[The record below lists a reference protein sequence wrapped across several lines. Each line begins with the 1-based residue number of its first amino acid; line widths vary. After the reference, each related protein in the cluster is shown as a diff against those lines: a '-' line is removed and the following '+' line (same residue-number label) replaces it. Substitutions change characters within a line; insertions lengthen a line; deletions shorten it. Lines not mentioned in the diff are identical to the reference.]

1 MSMAFRLRRL
11 NRKEDSPHGRWN
23 PSQVA
28 TGKVSIFSVA
38 VPQSTG
44 RPELALEATSACGR
58 RPAALNYNAAE
69 PERERGRQHGAPL
82 RSLSAR
88 ASFTLS
94 SRTVSPPG
102 RLTT

>member
-1 MSMAFRLRRL
+1 MSIASPFRRL
-11 NRKEDSPHGRWN
+11 NRKVDSPQGWWN
-23 PSQVA
+23 PSQAA

-38 VPQSTG
+38 VPQSPG

-58 RPAALNYNAAE
+58 RPVALNYNAAE
-69 PERERGRQHGAPL
+69 PERERGRQHGAPP

-94 SRTVSPPG
+94 PHTVSPAPPG
-102 RLTT
+102 